1 MQHIAQV
8 LQFGEIHAQAFDH
21 CCRDGQRTL
30 SQQVVL
36 KVKRGAFAGL
46 KVQGTVVTVPSRSL
60 SYNIDEPLP
69 RPSSLFD
76 WYALQPRRAAS

>member
-1 MQHIAQV
+1 MCAAAPTVTRGLLDDIVMEGDNA
-8 LQFGEIHAQAFDH
+8 
-21 CCRDGQRTL
+21 GQRTL

-46 KVQGTVVTVPSRSL
+46 KVQGTVVTVPSRSV
-60 SYNIDEPLP
+60 SYSIDEPLP